1 MLNQELYAKFKC
13 KLGDIYLLIAKA
25 ELSCQLMSPIQDKLG
40 LELAGYQVVLQ
51 FLKTHSQKL
60 ANLEFLGFSEHVEEE
75 YKHFVIN
82 QLGKVFYV
90 NTAIRDALTIK
101 MLKLERGVLSN
112 EVTAKKWLSGNTP
125 LKITRNIGYIRLN
138 AADVRD
144 LCVGD
149 VLLLDSGANADIKQ
163 QKVVLGDVD
172 DSLYERGW

>member
-1 MLNQELYAKFKC
+1 MINQELYAKFKC

-25 ELSCQLMSPIQDKLG
+25 ELSCQLMFPIEDKLG

-60 ANLEFLGFSEHVEEE
+60 TNLEFLNFCEHIGEE
-75 YKHFVIN
+75 YKHFIIN
-82 QLGKVFYV
+82 KLGKVFYV

-101 MLKLERGVLSN
+101 ALKLEPGILTN
-112 EVTAKKWLSGNTP
+112 EVPAKWLSKETP
-125 LKITRNIGYIRLN
+125 LELTRNIGYIRLK
-138 AADVRD
+138 AYEIRD

-149 VLLLDSGANADIKQ
+149 VLLLDSGASSDIKQ